1 MPKRHVGFFPLAAP
15 FVAAA
20 LLILAVLV
28 LLIELRAIEYAYERI
43 GVSSRY
49 LSLTLLATLLGS
61 YVNIPLWRRGG
72 RQSSRLRE
80 VRAFGVRWVV
90 PVIESANTIV
100 AINLGGAIIPVLLA
114 LRITLVTQS
123 VGNIALA
130 TACVAA
136 VTYVLA
142 RPVAGVGIVVPTIV
156 PPLAA
161 AAAARLLSR
170 DAAPAIAYV
179 AGTIGTLV
187 GADLLHL
194 RGALALEA
202 PVLSIGGAG
211 TFDGI
216 FLTGILA
223 ALLA

>member
-100 AINLGGAIIPVLLA
+100 AIN
-114 LRITLVTQS
+114 
-123 VGNIALA
+123 
-130 TACVAA
+130 
-136 VTYVLA
+136 
-142 RPVAGVGIVVPTIV
+142 
-156 PPLAA
+156 
-161 AAAARLLSR
+161 
-170 DAAPAIAYV
+170 
-179 AGTIGTLV
+179 
-187 GADLLHL
+187 
-194 RGALALEA
+194 
-202 PVLSIGGAG
+202 
-211 TFDGI
+211 
-216 FLTGILA
+216 
-223 ALLA
+223 